1 MKNINV
7 GGKITMQAGVCVYS
21 VLEDASNDY
30 LGMFRAIANM
40 GCKNIELLGGD
51 YLRGGRFSDRFS
63 AHQVRD
69 VVDELGMCVTGTHE
83 KVEPGVDIVDHDWDR
98 LMDYY
103 ETVGCRNIMLPSIW
117 VADREET
124 LRLVDS
130 INKVG
135 RRMKKRGF
143 QFYLH
148 THSTEFRR
156 QPDGSTLMD
165 LILAETSPE
174 TMMVELDMVWAMRG
188 GMDVCEML
196 NKLGARCDMVHQK
209 DLSKDFKGPVSIFEA
224 ARLAGDPDCDPKKAP
239 AKYTRREDFAE
250 VGTGVFD
257 YDTVY
262 QKLRKDGF
270 VRYTI
275 IENDA
280 RMETKLPT
288 TRRELAFIEKY
299 L

>member
-1 MKNINV
+1 
-7 GGKITMQAGVCVYS
+7 MQAGVCVYS

-30 LGMFRAIANM
+30 LGMFRAIADM

-51 YLRGGRFSDRFS
+51 YLRGGRFSDRFT
-63 AHQVRD
+63 ARQVRD

-83 KVEPGVDIVDHDWDR
+83 KVEPGVDIADHDWDK

-103 ETVGCRNIMLPSIW
+103 ETIGCRNIMLPSIW

-124 LRLVDS
+124 LHLVDS

-135 RRMKKRGF
+135 RHMKERGF

-148 THSTEFRR
+148 THSTEFRL

-188 GMDVCEML
+188 GMDVCKML
-196 NKLGARCDMVHQK
+196 DKLGVRCDMVHQK

-224 ARLAGDPDCDPKKAP
+224 ARLAGDVDCDPKKAP
-239 AKYTRREDFAE
+239 AKYTSREDFAE

-270 VRYTI
+270 VRYAI